1 MNDGTDNH
9 NEPAQ
14 EAPLRPWI
22 EPELEARLTA
32 LVLGEASDFE
42 REELEREISARPEL
56 GAYRNRLEAMHS
68 LLSEVGKG
76 EATENDEEWKL
87 SGERRATLLESI
99 GGPDSEEAPAETTQT
114 RSAMV
119 GEAPKRNWVAPFL
132 KIAASLMVAT
142 GLALFGFFQL
152 AENEHVASS
161 SYGRPGEEGEEAG
174 NRIYVDSFS
183 VSAGEDTFFP
193 ATETSTEDLTSAE
206 VTQLS
211 VIPEA
216 RTSVP
221 MPNKPD
227 EGNVHSLFGQQRKP
241 SAPMPEQKVDDDLM
255 VLSSIDDLQDEVESK
270 GNVTVTAGGQIT
282 VLGKGLEF
290 SNRSDLIASAGS
302 GGAVRIGGGFQGQD
316 PSLEK
321 IESVEW
327 QDAGAAGV
335 SGNGGYVE
343 MDSNGIVNTGTIK
356 ASASSGDGGEIVVGE
371 GVVGDISMGRQVGDI
386 TSDEVPELA
395 SRYVTRL
402 QERVNKANEAATRGE
417 QLMADGDLE
426 GAVTEFTAAN
436 HLMPDAPAAQ
446 ESAAE
451 HTNKLAAASTRL
463 ARQKADE
470 AKYDEAKTLLENVL
484 APDVDPN
491 NREARK
497 LLDQIN
503 DPEYYSPALTP
514 EHHADQKMSVDQ
526 ALRTAEGYAEIGD
539 YDKAQAEYFKA
550 LNADPYNS
558 AARRGMEEVDQER
571 LDYYE
576 TARNQTRAEF
586 IKRVEQ
592 YWELPVSGAE
602 TPKVNPDIR
611 VGGATLGPPM
621 AGGDIDR
628 DLGRFYE
635 AQHEW
640 LNYPGQEGNTKREAD
655 QIQWS
660 NDRASSDAFAVGSI
674 IAGKNVGTS
683 GGGSLNL
690 ISGWDDQN
698 DNAVAEI
705 LALTPQVVGG
715 GSVEAESEELLER
728 RQKQFA
734 GIGHGGS
741 SIGLDFINPRIEG
754 EQSNAPNV
762 AGHGQVTPITAGSM
776 VMPLDEAEM
785 PLGIVGS
792 RFGDLTVSLSAAP
805 EVVSFDGFINH
816 GFPVLASVPNGLDE
830 TAATEEAF
838 STFSLHISDVSF
850 QLAQAS
856 LAKGEWPDRERIR
869 IEEFVNAFDYGDP
882 MPGQDDKV
890 ACRVE
895 QAAHPFFQ
903 QRNLLRVSLRTAEA
917 GRSAN
922 TPLRLTLLLD
932 NSGSMERSDRQETVK
947 RAFATLASQLQEND
961 QVSLISFARQPRLVA
976 DAIAGPEA
984 NALVETVSTL
994 PSEGGTNLEAA
1005 LQLATEKA
1013 REHQLEGAQNRIVLL
1028 TDGAANLGDADPE
1041 TLSRLIE
1048 SLRES
1053 GIAFDA
1059 AGIGADGLNDEI
1071 LEALTRKGDGRYYL
1085 LDQPEDAEDGF
1096 AKQIAGALRPA
1107 AKNVKVQVEFN
1118 PDRVGRYKLLGFE
1131 KHRLEKEDFR
1141 DDKVDA
1147 AEMAAAEA
1155 GVAVYQVEPL
1165 SEGEGN
1171 LGAISVRFRDL
1182 DSGEMVEKRWPIPY
1196 LPSAPAAG
1204 QAGDSM
1210 QLATVV
1216 AQFAAKLKGGP
1227 LGDVVDLDELAR
1239 LAGALPDHLQKL
1251 ERVRQLREMVEQA
1264 RSLEGNG

>member
-9 NEPAQ
+9 NEPSK

-87 SGERRATLLESI
+87 SGERRATLLETI
-99 GGPDSEEAPAETTQT
+99 GGPALKEAPAETRQSQAAT
-114 RSAMV
+114 V
-119 GEAPKRNWVAPFL
+119 GEAPKRYWVAPIL

-142 GLALFGFFQL
+142 GLALFGFFRFSESTMPEAAMA
-152 AENEHVASS
+152 AEESGPPSDHYFYAATSSDNEVSTVYAARASDVMS
-161 SYGRPGEEGEEAG
+161 VTGVEEMQRDY
-174 NRIYVDSFS
+174 RIERAKALD
-183 VSAGEDTFFP
+183 
-193 ATETSTEDLTSAE
+193 

-216 RTSVP
+216 RTSTP

-241 SAPMPEQKVDDDLM
+241 SAPMPEQKVDDLM
-255 VLSSIDDLQDEVESK
+255 VLSSIDDLQDEVEAK
-270 GNVTVTAGGQIT
+270 GNISVSAGGEIA
-282 VLGKGLEF
+282 VLGKGVEL

-302 GGAVRIGGGFQGQD
+302 GGAVRIGGGFELQD
-316 PSLEK
+316 PSPEK
-321 IESVEW
+321 AESAVW
-327 QDAGAAGV
+327 QDADTSGV
-335 SGNGGYVE
+335 SGMGGLIE
-343 MDSNGIVNTGTIK
+343 MDSNGIFTSGTIE
-356 ASASSGDGGEIVVGE
+356 ASASSGDGGEIVVGD
-371 GVVGDISMGRQVGDI
+371 GVVGNITLGRQVGDI
-386 TSDEVPELA
+386 TPSEVPKLA
-395 SRYVTRL
+395 SGYVTRL
-402 QERVNKANEAATRGE
+402 QERVK
-417 QLMADGDLE
+417 
-426 GAVTEFTAAN
+426 
-436 HLMPDAPAAQ
+436 
-446 ESAAE
+446 
-451 HTNKLAAASTRL
+451 
-463 ARQKADE
+463 KAD
-470 AKYDEAKTLLENVL
+470 A
-484 APDVDPN
+484 
-491 NREARK
+491 
-497 LLDQIN
+497 
-503 DPEYYSPALTP
+503 
-514 EHHADQKMSVDQ
+514 ADFD
-526 ALRTAEGYAEIGD
+526 
-539 YDKAQAEYFKA
+539 
-550 LNADPYNS
+550 
-558 AARRGMEEVDQER
+558 
-571 LDYYE
+571 
-576 TARNQTRAEF
+576 
-586 IKRVEQ
+586 
-592 YWELPVSGAE
+592 
-602 TPKVNPDIR
+602 
-611 VGGATLGPPM
+611 
-621 AGGDIDR
+621 
-628 DLGRFYE
+628 E

-640 LNYPGQEGNTKREAD
+640 LNYPGQEGNAKRDTD

-660 NDRASSDAFAVGSI
+660 NDQASSGAFAGGSI

-690 ISGWDDQN
+690 ISGWVDQN

-741 SIGLDFINPRIEG
+741 SIGLDFINPRSEG

-762 AGHGQVTPITAGSM
+762 AGHGQVAPITAGSM

-785 PLGIVGS
+785 PLGMVGS
-792 RFGDLTVSLSAAP
+792 RFGDLTVSLSAVP

-816 GFPVLASVPNGLDE
+816 GYPGLASVPNGLDE
-830 TAATEEAF
+830 TAAAEEAF
-838 STFSLHISDVSF
+838 STFSLHVSDVSF

-895 QAAHPFFQ
+895 QVAHPFFQ

-1013 REHQLEGAQNRIVLL
+1013 KEHQLEGAQNRIVLL

-1041 TLSRLIE
+1041 NLSRLIE

-1155 GVAVYQVEPL
+1155 GVAVYQVEPMP
-1165 SEGEGN
+1165 EGEGN

-1182 DSGEMVEKRWPIPY
+1182 DSGEMIEKRWPIPY
-1196 LPSAPAAG
+1196 LPSAPSAG

-1210 QLATVV
+1210 QLATVA

-1227 LGDVVDLDELAR
+1227 LGDVVDLGELAR
-1239 LAGALPDHLQKL
+1239 LAGALPDRLQNL
-1251 ERVRQLREMVEQA
+1251 ERVQQLREMIEQA